1 MTIKIN
7 EKIKTFPEGSVMV
20 LKRKSGVYYYNY
32 VNADNYKYI
41 RKDDFKTAEAL
52 IQKKYLEDV
61 LKSIKCES
69 KVIKKIQ
76 NLYPNTVA
84 EDVYGQLPEERKEIV
99 KPIVLPD
106 EQFVKSWQ
114 ERPYTPKPISKDVP
128 VYITMNGERVRS
140 KSEMIIADR
149 LFVNGI
155 PYKYECP
162 LIVGDNEII
171 HPDFT
176 ILRIRDRK
184 IIYYEHC
191 GKMDDPGY
199 AEEMVERSVKYSLA
213 GIVQG
218 DSLFYTYESSTKP
231 LDVRV
236 LDNMIKRS
244 FM

>member
-1 MTIKIN
+1 
-7 EKIKTFPEGSVMV
+7 
-20 LKRKSGVYYYNY
+20 
-32 VNADNYKYI
+32 
-41 RKDDFKTAEAL
+41 
-52 IQKKYLEDV
+52 
-61 LKSIKCES
+61 
-69 KVIKKIQ
+69 
-76 NLYPNTVA
+76 
-84 EDVYGQLPEERKEIV
+84 
-99 KPIVLPD
+99 
-106 EQFVKSWQ
+106 
-114 ERPYTPKPISKDVP
+114 
-128 VYITMNGERVRS
+128 MNGERVRS

-162 LIVGDNEII
+162 LMVGDNEII